1 VTIAAGDLSRRVT
14 IQSRAATQDT
24 FGAQSSTWA
33 DVATV
38 WAGIEPLT
46 GRELMNAQTIS
57 SEISHK
63 ITMRYQSAWANPKTV
78 AGYRAVYGGR
88 VFDIHASM
96 NEFEGNERITLLAA
110 EGLTNG

>member
-1 VTIAAGDLSRRVT
+1 MTIAAGQLPRRLV
-14 IQSRAATQDT
+14 IQSKATGPDT
-24 FGAQSSTWA
+24 FGGAPATWT

-38 WAGIEPLT
+38 WARIEPLT
-46 GRELMNAQTIS
+46 GRELMSAQTIS
-57 SEISHK
+57 TEISHK

-88 VFDIHASM
+88 VVDIHASM